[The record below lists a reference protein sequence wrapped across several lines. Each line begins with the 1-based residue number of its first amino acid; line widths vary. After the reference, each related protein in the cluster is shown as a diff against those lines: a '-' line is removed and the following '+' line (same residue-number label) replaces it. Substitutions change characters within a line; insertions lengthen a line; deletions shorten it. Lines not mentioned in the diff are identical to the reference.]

1 MYLCNSIYFI
11 LSVIFYKCFWFTI
24 NKNFIYYFNAL
35 FPDSSVYQRKIYLMF
50 AVPHYDT
57 LCHKWQ
63 LGLLFSINQNINW
76 VAKYS
81 YLQQHFL
88 CISTL
93 TGHMAENLQK
103 YLSLPLNILQYVQI
117 PGETNGYSEFC
128 LLYLTIYQNK
138 NQRHFCQTQYRN
150 FLI

>member
-1 MYLCNSIYFI
+1 MLCSPTAQYIRERYTWCLQYLTMTHYATNDS
-11 LSVIFYKCFWFTI
+11 LVFYL
-24 NKNFIYYFNAL
+24 AL
-35 FPDSSVYQRKIYLMF
+35 IK
-50 AVPHYDT
+50 T
-57 LCHKWQ
+57 
-63 LGLLFSINQNINW
+63 FSW
-76 VAKYS
+76 VAKYG

-138 NQRHFCQTQYRN
+138 NQRHFCQTQYGN
-150 FLI
+150 LLI